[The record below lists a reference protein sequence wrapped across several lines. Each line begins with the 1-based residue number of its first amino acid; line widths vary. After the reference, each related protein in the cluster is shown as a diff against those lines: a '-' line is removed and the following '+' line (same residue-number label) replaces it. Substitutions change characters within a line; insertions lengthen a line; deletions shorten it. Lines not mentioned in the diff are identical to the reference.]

1 VTSDPASTSSDA
13 VRPGRRFGD
22 RIQDSV
28 LGDLLR
34 ELARTRVLD
43 LAYTLAAMVFVAVM
57 PIILVITSAFT
68 ASGQDSLLARELIDR
83 FGLVGAARVSVN
95 QLFTTPGAG
104 TGVYWTG
111 LVIALY
117 TAFSLSRRVLRA
129 YSMIWDLPVP
139 AANQQWRGLVWVLV
153 QVVLVLVASTL
164 RSVGRSHGTA
174 AEIVVLVVVLAVWGA
189 SDYVTQWLMTLGRV
203 ARDRLL
209 VAAALVTLGRL
220 GVTLWSGL
228 YLPGLLSRQSEH
240 FGPIGVVFSLFS
252 WIFATMF
259 VLLFAALLA
268 AVLTGRPVA
277 TWLRRPAHET
287 AA

>member
-1 VTSDPASTSSDA
+1 MTSDPSPTGASTVRTTRRLSDR
-13 VRPGRRFGD
+13 VE
-22 RIQDSV
+22 DSV

-34 ELARTRVLD
+34 DFARTRVLD

-57 PIILVITSAFT
+57 PIILVVTSAFT
-68 ASGQDSLLARELIDR
+68 GSGQDSLLARELIER
-83 FGLVGAARVSVN
+83 FGLVGAAQASVN

-104 TGVYWTG
+104 SGVYWTG

-129 YSMIWDLPVP
+129 YGMIWDVPVP
-139 AANQQWRGLVWVLV
+139 SANQQWRGLVWVLL
-153 QVVLVLVASTL
+153 QVALVLVASTL

-174 AEIVVLVVVLAVWGA
+174 AEIVALLVVLAVWGA
-189 SDYVTQWLMTLGRV
+189 SDYVSQWLMTMGRV

-209 VAAALVTLGRL
+209 VAAALVTIGRL

-259 VLLFAALLA
+259 VLLFTVLLA
-268 AVLTGRPVA
+268 AVLTRRPVQ
-277 TWLRRPAHET
+277 TWWRHPTPE